1 MNNDLTCFNF
11 FFFLSSSLNVEEQ
24 YLELKNVIIWSELFH
39 LGDREIP
46 LTTISHRKAPHY
58 VLKGPSLLAMIVLA
72 MEF

>member
-1 MNNDLTCFNF
+1 M
-11 FFFLSSSLNVEEQ
+11 
-24 YLELKNVIIWSELFH
+24 IIWSELFH

-72 MEF
+72 MEFEACGVKKIVILILDKKTRQNTFRSIIT

>member
-1 MNNDLTCFNF
+1 MTSHVLTF